1 MGVVPEAAVVHLGT
15 IFITHVVGFPISPSK
30 EVYASTIVPIVVALV
45 GVVSEADPE
54 ITVRCLGYEI
64 IVFFLA
70 VNGSEFHALFYAR
83 LLGIC
88 ESFTIRAGHKS
99 LRHGDFSSGGDKFG
113 LRALVTVLIFDDDWD
128 GLFNHFDAG

>member
-1 MGVVPEAAVVHLGT
+1 LGVVPEAASVHLGT
-15 IFITHVVGFPISPSK
+15 IFITHVVGFSISPSN
-30 EVYASTIVPIVVALV
+30 EVYASTIVPIVVTLV

-54 ITVRCLGYEI
+54 ITVDCLGYEI

-70 VNGSEFHALFYAR
+70 VNGSEFHAHSLAH

-88 ESFTIRAGHKS
+88 ERNTSRVDDKS